1 MKEKDE
7 NSSFDI
13 NINQS
18 NNDDKLFIKGHEEK
32 MNSMIEN
39 SYSVI
44 KKIKE
49 MGKEISSDLNS
60 QNKILENIGLSLS
73 RTTTQLKKNTSK
85 IDEILAKTSTCSLIM
100 LTIVQII
107 AIVLLILL

>member
-7 NSSFDI
+7 NSSSFD
-13 NINQS
+13 INQS
-18 NNDDKLFIKGHEEK
+18 NNDEKIFLKVHDEK
-32 MNSMIEN
+32 MNSMIDN

-85 IDEILAKTSTCSLIM
+85 IDEILAKTSTCTLIM

-107 AIVLLILL
+107 AIVFLILL

>member
-32 MNSMIEN
+32 MNSMIDN
-39 SYSVI
+39 SYAVI
-44 KKIKE
+44 KKLKE

-85 IDEILAKTSTCSLIM
+85 IDEILAKTSTCTLIM

-107 AIVLLILL
+107 AIVFLILL

>member
-7 NSSFDI
+7 NSSFD
-13 NINQS
+13 NKQS
-18 NNDDKLFIKGHEEK
+18 NNDENLFLKRHEEK
-32 MNSMIEN
+32 MNSMIDN

-49 MGKEISSDLNS
+49 MGKEISSDLKS
-60 QNKILENIGLSLS
+60 QNKLLGDIGLSLS
-73 RTTTQLKKNTSK
+73 RTTSQLKKNTSK
-85 IDEILAKTSTCSLIM
+85 IDEILSRTSTCSLIM
-100 LTIVQII
+100 LSIAQII